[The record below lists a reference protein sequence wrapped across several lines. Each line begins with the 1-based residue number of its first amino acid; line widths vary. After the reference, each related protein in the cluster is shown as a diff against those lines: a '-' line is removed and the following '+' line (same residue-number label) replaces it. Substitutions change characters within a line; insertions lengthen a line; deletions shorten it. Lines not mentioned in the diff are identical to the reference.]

1 VRQIFGSLYCLTLA
15 AFIGL
20 GLTWFA
26 LSNDIAIG
34 ALQIGAWSAQP
45 KSGTVEVDP
54 YARAEFE
61 RGGWLPIGLG
71 DGVAF
76 TARTDDKGNTL
87 DGRCDVTIAGVTPQ
101 ARYFTVSLYTYD
113 GKLLGNPL
121 GRNGFTSQ
129 ELIRNNDGSFQ
140 ISVGPRSRPGNWL
153 PTSGVE
159 RYLLALRL
167 YDTPIGIATR
177 TGREAPMPAIVTGQ
191 CS

>member
-1 VRQIFGSLYCLTLA
+1 VRLLLGSIYCLALA
-15 AFIGL
+15 AAIGL
-20 GLTWFA
+20 GLTWFSLTHSIA
-26 LSNDIAIG
+26 LG
-34 ALQIGAWSAQP
+34 ALKIGTWIAQP
-45 KSGTVEVDP
+45 KAGTADVDP

-76 TARTDDKGNTL
+76 TAKTDDKGRAL
-87 DGRCDVTIAGVTPQ
+87 DGRCEVAINGITPQ
-101 ARYFTVSLYTYD
+101 ARYFTLSLYDMD
-113 GKLLGNPL
+113 GKLLANSL

-129 ELIRNNDGSFQ
+129 ELVRNADGSFEV
-140 ISVGPRSRPGNWL
+140 SVGARARPGNWL

-159 RYLLALRL
+159 RYALVLRL

-177 TGREAPMPAIVTGQ
+177 TGREAPMPAITTGQ